1 MLTILKISFGPPKIY
16 SYLFDPRT
24 KAKIK
29 TGDILKKFAGC
40 SYRGPYFSELKILDI
55 AQVETLPPQVTAVIH
70 IKDPVSMECTVSYL
84 SAETKMKLMTPRVK
98 PPIPKN
104 PEEKQDI
111 VIKEF
116 EKILGFKIQ
125 KLTL

>member
-1 MLTILKISFGPPKIY
+1 MLTILKVSFGSPKIY

-29 TGDILKKFAGC
+29 PGDTLKKFAGC
-40 SYRGPYFSELKILDI
+40 SYRGPYFSELEILDI
-55 AQVETLPPQVTAVIH
+55 TQVEVLPPQVTAVIH
-70 IKDPVSMECTVSYL
+70 IKDPISMECTVSYL
-84 SAETKMKLMTPRVK
+84 SAETKMKLMTPKIK
-98 PPIPKN
+98 PPIPKD
-104 PEEKQDI
+104 PGEKQDV

-125 KLTL
+125 KLIL